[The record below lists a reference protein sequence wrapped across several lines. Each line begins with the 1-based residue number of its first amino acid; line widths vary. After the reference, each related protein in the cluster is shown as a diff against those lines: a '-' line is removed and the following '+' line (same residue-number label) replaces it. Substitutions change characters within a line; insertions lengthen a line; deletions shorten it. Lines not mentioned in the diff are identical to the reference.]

1 MYLNNDGIKYLLNQ
15 DDYNTLNTLLN
26 NNKKP
31 AFIST
36 TLRSGS
42 SDDVT
47 TINIGFNFT
56 VAILFYYEDDY
67 YKNRKGLGAVCTMLP
82 NIGFEGKVY
91 NLCVFAGSPLNT
103 INPQIYPCMVSNLYS
118 DSSHIYTGAGY
129 TVGADEWF
137 DSLDIIAFT

>member
-15 DDYNTLNTLLN
+15 DDYNTLNILLN

-42 SDDVT
+42 SNDVT
-47 TINIGFNFT
+47 TINIGFNFA
-56 VAILFYYEDDY
+56 VAILFYYEKDY
-67 YKNRKGLGAVCTMLP
+67 NHRKGLGAVCTMLP
-82 NIGFEGKVY
+82 NIEYKGNTY
-91 NLCVFAGSPLNT
+91 NICTFAGTPFAT
-103 INPQIYPCMVSNLYS
+103 INTQVHPCLVTHLYS

-129 TVGADEWF
+129 TAGAENWF
-137 DSLDIIAFT
+137 DNLDIVAFT